1 MDAPHWDSNPGS
13 AEVSKRALL
22 ASAQKE
28 TRKEHA
34 QKTKVSAVMASV
46 DPQVLFGE
54 REFNSFID

>member
-1 MDAPHWDSNPGS
+1 
-13 AEVSKRALL
+13 VSKRALL

-46 DPQVLFGE
+46 DPKALFAI
-54 REFNSFID
+54 NSEANPLGQYTLLHCDNHQ